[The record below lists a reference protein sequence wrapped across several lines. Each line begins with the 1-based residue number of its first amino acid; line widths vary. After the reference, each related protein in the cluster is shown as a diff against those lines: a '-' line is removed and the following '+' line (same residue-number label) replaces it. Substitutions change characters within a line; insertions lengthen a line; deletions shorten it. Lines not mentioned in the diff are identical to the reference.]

1 MADTPSTDRPPPQAA
16 GAARRWGFAGIVDAA
31 ISGLNAIGTAWIF
44 AIMVAINTDVFSRF
58 LFDAPVSGVP
68 LVIEL
73 SIVVIVFVQLAAALR
88 GGRMTR
94 SDVLIARLLTARPM
108 LGRTL
113 QAVYHFGGAVL
124 MAAVF
129 YYVLPLFEKTWRR
142 GTYAGLEAD
151 FTLLVWPFKLLVL
164 IGAGFCAIQFLRACW
179 ADLEFLAAQRR
190 AGNRELR
197 GPLIGLAATAA
208 VCGIFLALGGILD
221 LTSVQIGLIS
231 VLFVLFLVYVGVH
244 VGVALALLSFV
255 CVWIIRDNV
264 EIAGK
269 LLALAAAEGLQRYEF
284 GVIPLFVL
292 MGLLVSVS
300 DMGKDIYDVANHM
313 FRRVK
318 AGLGTATVGAN
329 AVFAAVTG
337 TSIASAS
344 VFTKVAVPEML
355 RLGYRPRFAVGV
367 VAGSSVLGMLIPPS
381 LLLILF
387 GILAETSIGDLFIA
401 GIVPGILLSLA
412 YCALIWFMADR
423 FPDRVASRE
432 TFERQTPSHMS
443 NMEILV
449 KTAPIV
455 CLIAIVLGGIYGGVF
470 TATEAG
476 GVGALGALVV
486 TIVKRK
492 LTWRSLWH
500 ALSETGHV
508 TAAICFLLLAAQLY
522 SRMIAM
528 SGIPNV
534 MEHYIVASGLGFAA
548 LIAIYIV
555 AVILLGDDPGCRFDH
570 ADYRAARRAGARLV
584 QRRPGLVRHRHHH
597 RRRDRVADAAAR
609 ARLFRHPQQSSGR
622 PHQDRGHLLGRRPV
636 CAHDAGRPDPGH
648 PVPRDRP
655 YIGVGRTHDRQIAMA
670 PAGRLHPSLAQLG
683 WNSST
688 VVRRMSRRYPVAPS
702 NFPARCSTAR
712 LSQMTISPTVHLW
725 L

>member
-16 GAARRWGFAGIVDAA
+16 GTARRWGFAGIVDAA

-179 ADLEFLAAQRR
+179 TDLEFLAAQRR

-208 VCGIFLALGGILD
+208 VCGVFLALGGILD

-555 AVILLGDDPGCRFDH
+555 AVILLGTI
-570 ADYRAARRAGARLV
+570 L
-584 QRRPGLVRHRHHH
+584 
-597 RRRDRVADAAAR
+597 
-609 ARLFRHPQQSSGR
+609 
-622 PHQDRGHLLGRRPV
+622 
-636 CAHDAGRPDPGH
+636 DAGSIMLITVPLAVPALASFNVDLVWFGIVTIIAVEIGLLTPPLGLACFVIHNNLQDDRIKIEDIFWGAAPFALTMLAVLILVTLFPG
-648 PVPRDRP
+648 
-655 YIGVGRTHDRQIAMA
+655 IA
-670 PAGRLHPSLAQLG
+670 LIL
-683 WNSST
+683 
-688 VVRRMSRRYPVAPS
+688 V
-702 NFPARCSTAR
+702 
-712 LSQMTISPTVHLW
+712 
-725 L
+725 